1 LETFEVSL
9 VDLIVSGRLVE
20 ARELVFNILDEMSSE
35 RLQEE
40 KVVVASNTYL
50 VVEEEQLDEAGS
62 PNVIKMGRI
71 KKIRRRIRRNAKGRI
86 IVQKNIRKSAIKGY
100 RVSGNRVVRIPA
112 IQRINKARKLKRY
125 WKTKGKA
132 RLRRTL
138 LKRKMSIR
146 RRTSMGI
153 K

>member
-1 LETFEVSL
+1 MSL
-9 VDLIVSGRLVE
+9 VDLIVSGRLAE
-20 ARELVFNILDEMSSE
+20 AREVVFTILDEMSSE

-40 KVVVASNTYL
+40 KIVVGQDTYTL
-50 VVEEEQLDEAGS
+50 VEEVLDEAS
-62 PNVIKMGRI
+62 TNVIKMGRI
-71 KKIRRRIRRNAKGRI
+71 KKIRRRIRRNAQGRI

-100 RVSGNRVVRIPA
+100 RVSGSTVKRIPA
-112 IQRINKARKLKRY
+112 IQRIQKARKLKRY

-132 RLRRTL
+132 KLRRTL